1 MAFCLSVGVLS
12 MAGIPPLAGFASK
25 ALVLMAAVEAHAYGI
40 ALLGLLTSVVS
51 TFYYLRLVSIMYFE
65 GQPTDVHEWE
75 TPDDYQAGLIGGM
88 TLLIL
93 GFGLWPQA
101 FLTGAKYVALSLVLR

>member
-1 MAFCLSVGVLS
+1 M
-12 MAGIPPLAGFASK
+12 
-25 ALVLMAAVEAHAYGI
+25 
-40 ALLGLLTSVVS
+40 
-51 TFYYLRLVSIMYFE
+51 
-65 GQPTDVHEWE
+65 E